1 MLVDFMTFGKTESRS
16 ASNAQQFSQGGVEE
30 YDYEALPENTP
41 MAISMAAGALAG
53 MMEHT
58 VMYPVDAIKTRMQVA
73 ASAGNIYRGLLASL
87 NRISSSEGGLA
98 LWRGITSMALGAGP
112 AHAVHYAVY
121 ETVSSLGSSGNPIS
135 SAGAG
140 FCASVSSEALMNPFD
155 VVKQRM
161 QLQAKNSGSCRGV
174 WATARQ
180 IYGNEGFRA
189 FYVSYPTTLIMS
201 IPFAATNFTCYD
213 QLTHLFNR
221 NRKYDPLTHCIAGG
235 VAGATAAAVSTPFD
249 VVKTLL
255 QTRGCSDIREAREL
269 KGIRDA
275 SMYIYRRAGLGGFL
289 LGIRPRMVANI
300 PSTAISWTVY
310 EFAKHT
316 ISRGELS

>member
-1 MLVDFMTFGKTESRS
+1 MTLNKDQGRS
-16 ASNAQQFSQGGVEE
+16 VSHGGQMNDINPVEF
-30 YDYEALPENTP
+30 DYEALPENTP

-53 MMEHT
+53 IMEHT

-73 ASAGNIYRGLLASL
+73 SSAGNIYRGLLTSL
-87 NRISSSEGGLA
+87 SRISSSEGGLA

-121 ETVSSLGSSGNPIS
+121 ETVSSLGSPGNPVA
-135 SAGAG
+135 SAAAG

-161 QLQAKNSGSCRGV
+161 QLQAKNSGTSRGV
-174 WATARQ
+174 FSTARQ
-180 IYGNEGFRA
+180 IYKTENFRA

-201 IPFAATNFTCYD
+201 VPFAAANFTCYD

-221 NRKYDPLTHCIAGG
+221 QRKYDPLTHCVAGG
-235 VAGATAAAVSTPFD
+235 LAGATAAAVSTPFD

-255 QTRGCSDIREAREL
+255 QTRGCSEVPEARKL
-269 KGIRDA
+269 RGIRDA
-275 SMYIYRRAGLGGFL
+275 SVYIYRRAGLRGFL
-289 LGIRPRMVANI
+289 LGIKPRMVANI

-316 ISRGELS
+316 ISRGELC